1 MALTR
6 PTANQIVSTT
16 VDFTDPLIRLNKAQS
31 VANDK
36 DIGIVFE
43 RGSDT
48 NTALIWDESADQFA
62 LINTT
67 ETGSTSGNVNI
78 SSYAPLNIGALTSSG
93 ISYPISDGTNGQ
105 ALITNGSGTISFGSP
120 ATAGTVTTAAQPN
133 ITSVGNLTIANI
145 DNIQIDS
152 NTISSTNT
160 NGNINL
166 TPNGTGEVVA
176 ASLSVSDLTSGRLAL
191 VGSSGALTDTTD
203 LTWSGSSLTVTG
215 NISGGNL
222 NTAGSVVAST
232 LTSNIAT
239 GTAPFT
245 VTSTTQVANL
255 NVATAGSATTAGTVT
270 TAAQPNI
277 TSVGTLTS
285 LTTSGL
291 LSVTYAAGDEGGE
304 IFLSKPQ
311 TNTTLAGTGVTIDLY
326 QNKLRIFE
334 DGGTNRGA
342 YIDLTSAS
350 AGVGSNI
357 LGSSAPTQIINGTS
371 NVSVASNAN
380 ITVNVAGNANI
391 ATFTGTSVDIVGA
404 LNVSSGLSRF
414 NVPAGT
420 LGSSTGEVNTL
431 QVYQATG
438 NTDAFQS
445 FHISGDYAVHFGLDG
460 TTNDLFVGGWSL
472 GAVKHKIWHAG
483 NDGTGSGLDAD
494 TVDGYNPATTSTANT
509 IVLRD
514 ADANFSANVITATS
528 TSARYADLAEN
539 YLADCLYPIGTVL
552 MVGGEQEVTVAVK
565 DSLPVIGTVSE
576 NPGYLMNSE
585 LRGNYVTPVAY
596 IGRVPC
602 RVVGNIK
609 RGDRLSPSDIPGV
622 AQSTSS
628 AAFGQSVGIALENY
642 NNTIEGLIE
651 ILVGR

>member
-31 VANDK
+31 GANDK

-43 RGSDT
+43 RGSDA

-67 ETGSTSGNVNI
+67 ETGTTSGNVSI
-78 SSYAPLNIGALTSSG
+78 TSYAPLNIGALTSSG
-93 ISYPISDGTNGQ
+93 ISYPTSDGTTGQ
-105 ALITNGSGTISFGSP
+105 VLSTNGSGILSFVNVT
-120 ATAGTVTTAAQPN
+120 ATPGGLTTQ
-133 ITSVGNLTIANI
+133 
-145 DNIQIDS
+145 IQYND
-152 NTISSTNT
+152 
-160 NGNINL
+160 
-166 TPNGTGEVVA
+166 
-176 ASLSVSDLTSGRLAL
+176 
-191 VGSSGALTDTTD
+191 
-203 LTWSGSSLTVTG
+203 SGSL
-215 NISGGNL
+215 
-222 NTAGSVVAST
+222 
-232 LTSNIAT
+232 
-239 GTAPFT
+239 
-245 VTSTTQVANL
+245 
-255 NVATAGSATTAGTVT
+255 AGSA
-270 TAAQPNI
+270 N
-277 TSVGTLTS
+277 LTFN
-285 LTTSGL
+285 GL
-291 LSVTYAAGDEGGE
+291 M
-304 IFLSKPQ
+304 F
-311 TNTTLAGTGVTIDLY
+311 
-326 QNKLRIFE
+326 
-334 DGGTNRGA
+334 
-342 YIDLTSAS
+342 
-350 AGVGSNI
+350 
-357 LGSSAPTQIINGTS
+357 
-371 NVSVASNAN
+371 
-380 ITVNVAGNANI
+380 TVNSDS
-391 ATFTGTSVDIVGA
+391 TF
-404 LNVSSGLSRF
+404 SGGVQQIT
-414 NVPAGT
+414 VPAGS
-420 LGSSTGEVNTL
+420 LGTETGGVDTL
-431 QVYQATG
+431 QIYQATG

-445 FHISGDYAVHFGLDG
+445 FHINGDYAVHFGLDG

-514 ADANFSANVITATS
+514 ANANFSANVITATS

-622 AQSTSS
+622 AQPTSS

>member
-16 VDFTDPLIRLNKAQS
+16 VDFTDPLISLNKAQS
-31 VANDK
+31 GANDK

-43 RGSDT
+43 RGSDA

-67 ETGSTSGNVNI
+67 ETGTTSGNVSI
-78 SSYAPLNIGALTSSG
+78 TSYAPLNIGALTASG
-93 ISYPISDGTNGQ
+93 ISYPTSDGTTGQ
-105 ALITNGSGTISFGSP
+105 VLSTNGSGILSFVNVTATPGGS
-120 ATAGTVTTAAQPN
+120 TTQIQYNDSGFLAGSANLTFNGSMFTVNSDSTFSGGVQK
-133 ITSVGNLTIANI
+133 ITVLAGSVG
-145 DNIQIDS
+145 
-152 NTISSTNT
+152 TN
-160 NGNINL
+160 
-166 TPNGTGEVVA
+166 TGEV
-176 ASLSVSDLTSGRLAL
+176 D
-191 VGSSGALTDTTD
+191 
-203 LTWSGSSLTVTG
+203 
-215 NISGGNL
+215 
-222 NTAGSVVAST
+222 
-232 LTSNIAT
+232 
-239 GTAPFT
+239 
-245 VTSTTQVANL
+245 
-255 NVATAGSATTAGTVT
+255 
-270 TAAQPNI
+270 
-277 TSVGTLTS
+277 
-285 LTTSGL
+285 
-291 LSVTYAAGDEGGE
+291 
-304 IFLSKPQ
+304 
-311 TNTTLAGTGVTIDLY
+311 
-326 QNKLRIFE
+326 
-334 DGGTNRGA
+334 
-342 YIDLTSAS
+342 
-350 AGVGSNI
+350 
-357 LGSSAPTQIINGTS
+357 
-371 NVSVASNAN
+371 
-380 ITVNVAGNANI
+380 
-391 ATFTGTSVDIVGA
+391 
-404 LNVSSGLSRF
+404 
-414 NVPAGT
+414 
-420 LGSSTGEVNTL
+420 TL
-431 QVYQATG
+431 QIFQATG

-494 TVDGYNPATTSTANT
+494 TVDGYNPATASTANT

-514 ADANFSANVITATS
+514 ANANFSANVITATS

-602 RVVGNIK
+602 RVVGNVK

-628 AAFGQSVGIALENY
+628 ASFGQSVGVALENY
-642 NNTIEGLIE
+642 NNTTEGLIE